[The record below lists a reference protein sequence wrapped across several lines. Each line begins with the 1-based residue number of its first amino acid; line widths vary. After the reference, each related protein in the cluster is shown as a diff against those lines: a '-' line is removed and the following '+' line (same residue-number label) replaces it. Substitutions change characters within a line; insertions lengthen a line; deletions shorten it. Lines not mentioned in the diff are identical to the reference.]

1 MPVSRKDKS
10 PKVAVVPAPGPFP
23 RSIVVVV
30 VVRDESGSM
39 AHWRQK
45 LGEFIPAVS
54 MSMIE
59 VGGPKVGRMVFVLSV
74 AVSGGVAMTDFEPL
88 AQATDPAYTPD
99 GQTPIGTA
107 LEAVAEKCEE
117 FFETKIFPEE
127 VTVRNFE
134 LLIVSDLKPTGET
147 PEQTDDGVRA
157 FTAMCAKYRGKVNL
171 VGPAP
176 EAMNDELAARLDL
189 NERGVKFLDADPKSI
204 LKITLDSLLNASR
217 TSLGGSNP
225 SIRIS

>member
-10 PKVAVVPAPGPFP
+10 PKVAVVPAPAPFP
-23 RSIVVVV
+23 RRVVVV
-30 VVRDESGSM
+30 PVVRDESGSM

-45 LGEFIPAVS
+45 QGEFIPAVGAS
-54 MSMIE
+54 LIE
-59 VGGPKVGRMVFVLSV
+59 VGGPKVGQLVYIINVV
-74 AVSGGVAMTDFEPL
+74 ISGGVAMTEFEPL
-88 AQATDPAYTPD
+88 GQATDPEYTPD

-107 LEAVAEKCEE
+107 LKAVAEKCEE

-127 VTVRNFE
+127 VTVKNFE
-134 LLIVSDLKPTGET
+134 VLIDSDLKPTGET
-147 PEQTDDGVRA
+147 AEQTEEGIRA